1 MLTVAA
7 LAGALASL
15 SASGPV
21 TAAESDEHAI
31 GVRFDLAAD
40 VLGTTVIDADAVVG
54 SATAPPTP
62 GTDSGNALDIV
73 LPTAVGV
80 SASGT
85 VEGVSVT
92 RRPYHSTGSGT
103 VSDLAVSVLGVPA
116 LAVTAA
122 SASVSC
128 GADRRAAVETALDGL
143 TVFGAAVSLP
153 VDGSPITSSRSLPV
167 TGLTDARLTASVTGT
182 EIRELGP
189 RVTAVTAATAT
200 FEITGDTA
208 GGTVTVSAGTVTVA
222 EAACARP
229 AQPSDPATPGPTGVD
244 TLTDSTYR
252 SAATPWIDSVNPG
265 EGTAAGGTT
274 ATVSGTGFV
283 PGQTRVTVCGQTLGP
298 AVVTVSGAFNVLTF
312 PTPAC
317 EAGET
322 TISVSTPAGTSNEI
336 AFRYIGEG
344 PPVTDEPGDGTS
356 DDGLPVT
363 GRTLGPLVVSGLLAI
378 LVGAALRFAAG
389 GKLGQGRDGLAT
401 FTRRRHFR
409 ISRRPSRCST
419 ANGHPCHGRRE

>member
-1 MLTVAA
+1 MRTTTRRNTSMLTVAA

-15 SASGPV
+15 SVSGPV
-21 TAAESDEHAI
+21 TATEGDGHAV

-40 VLGTTVIDADAVVG
+40 ILGTTVIDADAVVG
-54 SATAPPTP
+54 SATAPPKP
-62 GTDSGNALDIV
+62 GTDSGPAIEVV

-85 VEGVSVT
+85 VEEVSVT
-92 RRPYHSTGSGT
+92 RWPYHSTGSGT

-116 LAVTAA
+116 LTVTEA

-153 VDGSPITSSRSLPV
+153 VEGSPITSSRPLPV
-167 TGLTDARLTASVTGT
+167 TGLTGARLTASVTGT
-182 EIRELGP
+182 EIRELGT

-208 GGTVTVSAGTVTVA
+208 DGSVTVSAGTVTVA
-222 EAACARP
+222 EVACARP
-229 AQPSDPATPGPTGVD
+229 AQPADPEAAGPTGVD

-283 PGQTRVTVCGQTLGP
+283 PGQTRVTICGQTLGP
-298 AVVTVSGAFNVLTF
+298 EVVMVSGAFNVLTF

-322 TISVSTPAGTSNEI
+322 TISVRTPVGTSNEI
-336 AFRYIGEG
+336 AFRYVGEG
-344 PPVTDEPGDGTS
+344 PPVSDEPGDGTS

-389 GKLGQGRDGLAT
+389 GLLGPG
-401 FTRRRHFR
+401 TRR
-409 ISRRPSRCST
+409 IGDVRPPQALSYQPPT
-419 ANGHPCHGRRE
+419 E

>member
-15 SASGPV
+15 AASGPV
-21 TAAESDEHAI
+21 TAAEGDGHAV

-40 VLGTTVIDADAVVG
+40 VVGSTAIEADAVVG
-54 SATAPPTP
+54 SATAPPTL
-62 GTDSGNALDIV
+62 GTDSENAVDIA

-85 VEGVSVT
+85 VEEVSVT
-92 RRPYHSTGSGT
+92 RRPHHSTGSGT
-103 VSDLAVSVLGVPA
+103 VSGLAVSVFGVPA

-128 GADRRAAVETALDGL
+128 GPDRRGAAETTLDGL

-167 TGLTDARLTASVTGT
+167 TGLTGAQLTASVTGT
-182 EIRELGP
+182 ETRELGT
-189 RVTAVTAATAT
+189 RVTAVTAVTAT

-229 AQPSDPATPGPTGVD
+229 ALSTDPASPGPTDID

-252 SAATPWIDSVNPG
+252 SDATPWIDSVNPG
-265 EGTAAGGTT
+265 EGTTVGGTT

-283 PGQTRVTVCGQTLGP
+283 PGQTRVTVCGRTLGP
-298 AVVTVSGAFNVLTF
+298 AVVTVGGAFNVLTF

-317 EAGET
+317 EAGAT

-336 AFRYIGEG
+336 AFRYVGEG

-356 DDGLPVT
+356 EDGLPVT

-389 GKLGQGRDGLAT
+389 GQLGPGTGRAGDV
-401 FTRRRHFR
+401 
-409 ISRRPSRCST
+409 
-419 ANGHPCHGRRE
+419 HPPQALSYQPPTE